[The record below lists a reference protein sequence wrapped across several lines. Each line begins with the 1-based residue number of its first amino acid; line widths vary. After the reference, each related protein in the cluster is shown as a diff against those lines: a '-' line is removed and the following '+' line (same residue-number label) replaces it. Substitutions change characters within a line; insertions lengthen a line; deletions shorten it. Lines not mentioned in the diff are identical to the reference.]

1 MEIYRSIYI
10 YKYVDIEL
18 YVYHDV
24 CTNIM
29 MYVNCIVIKVIVI
42 LLSQNTYGKIGVK
55 SSVLTFSFLFPSI
68 HQK

>member
-18 YVYHDV
+18 YIYHDV
-24 CTNIM
+24 CKNIM

-68 HQK
+68 QLK

>member
-10 YKYVDIEL
+10 YKYVDIES
-18 YVYHDV
+18 YVYYDV
-24 CTNIM
+24 CKNIM

-55 SSVLTFSFLFPSI
+55 SSVLTFSFLFASI
-68 HQK
+68 HLK

>member
-10 YKYVDIEL
+10 YTYVDIEL
-18 YVYHDV
+18 YVYYDV
-24 CTNIM
+24 CKNIM
-29 MYVNCIVIKVIVI
+29 MYVNCFVIKVIVI

-68 HQK
+68 HLK

>member
-18 YVYHDV
+18 YVYDDV
-24 CTNIM
+24 RKNIM
-29 MYVNCIVIKVIVI
+29 MYVNCIVTKVIVI
-42 LLSQNTYGKIGVK
+42 SLSQNTYGKIGVK
-55 SSVLTFSFLFPSI
+55 SSVLTFSLLFPSI